1 MRKRG
6 EDEEVAVSGGGKL
19 LGPLLLAVAALVVC
33 VYSVLFLV
41 LVFRGPF
48 EAWRHR
54 RGFDPAAWRGQD
66 AFDHSTPWPPRLCMV
81 DDLLASGRLLGMT
94 EDQVVRLLGTPAS
107 KDFPFDAS
115 ACDMRYYLG
124 PERGFM
130 RIDSEWLFIK
140 LDSGGRVARQWL
152 YRD

>member
-33 VYSVLFLV
+33 LPFLLFLRMA
-41 LVFRGPF
+41 FQGPF
-48 EAWRHR
+48 EEWWHR
-54 RGFDPAAWRGQD
+54 RRFDAAEWRNQGVS
-66 AFDHSTPWPPRLCMV
+66 DHFTSWPPRLCMV

-94 EDQVVRLLGTPAS
+94 EGQVVRLLGPPAS
-107 KDFPFDAS
+107 KDFPFGAS
-115 ACDMRYYLG
+115 ECDMHYYLG

-140 LDSGGRVARQWL
+140 LDSDGRVARQWL